1 VAAKRRGRQSR
12 VRAAVAALPQARP
25 AAASAGRTRFAPS
38 RRSIAIGLAIV
49 AVAGTVYAGARESS
63 VFAVRSIEVSGA
75 PPAVQAQIRAALA
88 PVVGTSLLAL
98 DGAAIQRHVEA
109 LPSVLS
115 VAYDRSFPHTLH
127 IVVVPEKAV
136 AVLRRGRESWL
147 VSARGRV
154 VAKVPRR
161 LAPSLPRIW
170 VPTATAVLAG
180 DFLDTDHGG
189 TAARSLAL
197 VGRFPA
203 RIAFAAFAHGDL
215 LFRLRSGLE
224 LRLGDP
230 TDVRLKLAIARR
242 AMRALPAGATYLDVS
257 VPRRPVAGAD
267 PQVSGGA

>member
-1 VAAKRRGRQSR
+1 V
-12 VRAAVAALPQARP
+12 
-25 AAASAGRTRFAPS
+25 
-38 RRSIAIGLAIV
+38 IGVAIV
-49 AVAGTVYAGARESS
+49 AVAATVYAGARESS

-75 PPAVQAQIRAALA
+75 PPALQTEVRAALT

-98 DGAAIQRHVEA
+98 DGAAIQRRVEA
-109 LPSVLS
+109 LPSVRS

-127 IVVVPEKAV
+127 IVVVPEKPV

-154 VAKVPRR
+154 VAKVPR
-161 LAPSLPRIW
+161 LMAPALPRIW

-180 DFLDTDHGG
+180 DFLDADHGG

-257 VPRRPVAGAD
+257 VPRRPVAGTN
-267 PQVSGGA
+267 PRVSGGA